1 MGHAM
6 RKTFIGPHLR
16 RLRQDR
22 AETQAAMA
30 RMLGVSAAYVN
41 LLENNQRSVSVAI
54 LLRLMEVYG
63 VDWRDIAQDD
73 GSARLADL
81 RGALADPLFEGDRPD
96 LTQLRAAQSHAPTL
110 LAAFLRLHRAYL
122 AASDQVQAMA
132 AQTTGAE
139 PVIGGSAEGAVH
151 DFFRRHRNH
160 FRELE
165 LAADSVWPSRRPA
178 SDDMGAALKDR
189 LRQRHGIAVRLVQMA
204 EMPDSLRELDEARRE
219 LRLSEALDH
228 PNRAFQMAH
237 VLGLLEFRDVI
248 DGLLTRGNLGG
259 EGGDALGGDTAGGR
273 GRARALVE
281 LANYFAAALLMPYD
295 AFLSLARVTLY
306 DIDQLATRFGVS
318 FEQACHRA
326 TTLQREGAQGVP
338 FFFLRIDRA
347 GNVTK
352 RFNATDFQLAEY
364 GGACPRLDVHT
375 TFRVPGQIVPQFV
388 EMPDSSQY
396 FVFARTV
403 DRPRLGRHVQDTGL
417 AVAMGC
423 TIEHA
428 AAIGYAEGLSPTAA
442 RLVPIGINCRICPR
456 AQCAQRAHHAAIL
469 TAPLDARRRG
479 ATRYDS

>member
-1 MGHAM
+1 M
-6 RKTFIGPHLR
+6 RKTFVGPHLR
-16 RLRQDR
+16 RLRQER
-22 AETQAAMA
+22 AETQGSMA
-30 RMLGVSAAYVN
+30 RALGVSAAYVN

-73 GSARLADL
+73 GTARLADL
-81 RGALADPLFEGDRPD
+81 RGALADPLFEGERPD
-96 LTQLRAAQSHAPTL
+96 LAQLRAAQIHAPAL
-110 LAAFLRLHRAYL
+110 LEAFLRLHRAYL
-122 AASDQVQAMA
+122 AASDQLQAMA

-139 PVIGGSAEGAVH
+139 PVIGTSPEGAVH
-151 DFFRRHRNH
+151 NFFRRQRNH

-165 LAADSVWPSRRPA
+165 AAAESVWPDARRPA
-178 SDDMGAALKDR
+178 SDDLNAALKDR
-189 LRQRHGIAVRLVQMA
+189 LRQQHGIAVRLVQMA
-204 EMPDSLRELDEARRE
+204 DMPDSLRELDEGRRE

-237 VLGLLEFRDVI
+237 VLGLLEFRPVI
-248 DGLLTRGNLGG
+248 DALLARGDLG
-259 EGGDALGGDTAGGR
+259 DGR
-273 GRARALVE
+273 GQARALVE

-295 AFLSLARVTLY
+295 AFLSRARETLY
-306 DIDQLATRFGVS
+306 DFDHLATRFGVS

-338 FFFLRIDRA
+338 FFFLRLDRA

-388 EMPDSSQY
+388 EMPDASQY

-403 DRPRLGRHVQDTGL
+403 DRPRIGRHAQDNGL

-428 AAIGYAEGLSPTAA
+428 ASIGYADGLTPTAA

-469 TAPLDARRRG
+469 TAPLDERRRG